1 MIRTFNTQRSR
12 RGFSLLE
19 VMVAM
24 AILVISMVVLIET
37 QSSAALITLEAER
50 VITATDLA
58 NAKMNETLLIVE
70 EEGFTNSDVSERGDF
85 DEFGD
90 EAFDLAFGAE
100 LKSYHWEYWV
110 SEIDL
115 ALAGDIAGMASELE
129 SSGVIGGGASSEG
142 GGLASALGGGGG
154 GDSPLAA
161 LGISSEMIT
170 EMLTPY
176 IREVRVRV
184 WWGEDS
190 DTAEERGDEVVVVTH
205 LVNPSGQIFAADE
218 NPAEAAQ

>member
-1 MIRTFNTQRSR
+1 
-12 RGFSLLE
+12 
-19 VMVAM
+19 MVAL
-24 AILVISMVVLIET
+24 AILVVSVAVLIET
-37 QSSAALITLEAER
+37 QGSAAKITREAER

-58 NAKMNETLLIVE
+58 NAKMNETLLFVE
-70 EEGFTNSDVSERGDF
+70 EEGFTNNDIHDSGDF
-85 DEFGD
+85 DDFGD
-90 EAFDLAFGAE
+90 EAFDLAFGEE
-100 LKSYHWEYWV
+100 LSEFHWEFWV

-129 SSGVIGGGASSEG
+129 SSGVIGGG
-142 GGLASALGGGGG
+142 GG
-154 GDSPLAA
+154 GDGGPASLLGGADGGGSPLAN

-190 DTAEERGDEVVVVTH
+190 DEAEERGDEIVIVTH
-205 LVNPSGQIFAADE
+205 LVNPTGTVFAGSED
-218 NPAEAAQ
+218 PAAAAAPQ

>member
-1 MIRTFNTQRSR
+1 
-12 RGFSLLE
+12 
-19 VMVAM
+19 MVAL
-24 AILVISMVVLIET
+24 AILVVSMVVLVET

-58 NAKMNETLLIVE
+58 NAKMNEALLFVE
-70 EEGFTNSDVSERGDF
+70 EEGFTNSDIHETGDF

-90 EAFDLAFGAE
+90 DAFDLAFGEE
-100 LKSYHWEYWV
+100 LSSYHWEYWV

-115 ALAGDIAGMASELE
+115 ALAGDIAGMASELN
-129 SSGVIGGGASSEG
+129 SSGVIGGGGGDAAASPLGGEG
-142 GGLASALGGGGG
+142 GG
-154 GDSPLAA
+154 SPLES

-184 WWGEDS
+184 WWGEKS
-190 DTAEERGDEVVVVTH
+190 DDAEERGDEIVVVTH
-205 LVNPSGQIFAADE
+205 LVNPTGTVFAGAEDE
-218 NPAEAAQ
+218 GAEQ

>member
-1 MIRTFNTQRSR
+1 MIALNFQRRR

-19 VMVAM
+19 VMVAL
-24 AILVISMVVLIET
+24 AILVVSMVVLVET

-58 NAKMNETLLIVE
+58 NAKMNETLLLVE
-70 EEGFTNSDVSERGDF
+70 EEGFTNNDVSESGDF
-85 DEFGD
+85 DDFGD
-90 EAFDLAFGAE
+90 DAFDLAHGDE
-100 LKSYHWEYWV
+100 LKNYHWEFWV

-129 SSGVIGGGASSEG
+129 SSGVIGGA
-142 GGLASALGGGGG
+142 GG
-154 GDSPLAA
+154 GDAAAGGAAAGGGDPLAN
-161 LGISSEMIT
+161 LGLSSEMIT

-184 WWGEDS
+184 WWGEGS
-190 DTAEERGDEVVVVTH
+190 DEAEERGDEVVVVSH
-205 LVNPSGQIFAADE
+205 LVNPTGTVFAGDE
-218 NPAEAAQ
+218 DPAAAAQ

>member
-1 MIRTFNTQRSR
+1 
-12 RGFSLLE
+12 
-19 VMVAM
+19 MVAL
-24 AILVISMVVLIET
+24 AILVVSVAILVET
-37 QSSAALITLEAER
+37 QGSAAKITRDAEQ

-58 NAKMNETLLIVE
+58 NAKMNETLLFVE
-70 EEGFTNSDVSERGDF
+70 EEGFTNNDISESGDF
-85 DEFGD
+85 DDFGD
-90 EAFDLAFGAE
+90 EAFDLAFGKE
-100 LKSYHWEYWV
+100 LSEYHWEFWV

-129 SSGVIGGGASSEG
+129 SSGVIGGG
-142 GGLASALGGGGG
+142 GGG
-154 GDSPLAA
+154 GDGGPASLLGGSDGGGSPLAN

-190 DTAEERGDEVVVVTH
+190 DEAEERGDEIVVVTH
-205 LVNPSGQIFAADE
+205 LVNPTGTVFAGSED
-218 NPAEAAQ
+218 PAAAAQ

>member
-1 MIRTFNTQRSR
+1 MRTALNRRR

-19 VMVAM
+19 VMVAL
-24 AILVISMVVLIET
+24 AILVVSVAVLIET
-37 QSSAALITLEAER
+37 QGSAAKITREAER

-58 NAKMNETLLIVE
+58 NAKMNETLLFVE
-70 EEGFTNSDVSERGDF
+70 EEGFTNSDIHETGDF
-85 DEFGD
+85 DDFGD
-90 EAFDLAFGAE
+90 EAFDLAFGKE
-100 LKSYHWEYWV
+100 LSEYHWEYWV

-129 SSGVIGGGASSEG
+129 SSGVIGGGGGQAGGAASPLG
-142 GGLASALGGGGG
+142 GAGGGG
-154 GDSPLAA
+154 SPLAN

-190 DTAEERGDEVVVVTH
+190 DEAEDRGNEIVVVSH
-205 LVNPSGQIFAADE
+205 LVNPTGTVFAGSEDAAATEGQ
-218 NPAEAAQ
+218 